1 MYSARITRLNPT
13 AFIFLIDRSGSMEE
27 KTTFGNELIT
37 KAEAV
42 AMITNMLIRE
52 LINRCRKEDGIMDYF
67 EIAAIGY
74 SGEKASMLLGSGESF
89 IKPSTLAQA
98 KVRKKVIS
106 RELVLPNGT
115 SVINNSE
122 IKYWIEPRCEGN
134 TPMKSALEQA
144 LEITSRWCRKQSNHA
159 SYPPTIFNI
168 TDGEATD
175 GDYETLN
182 ELASELKSLGTE
194 DGKTLFMN
202 INISSGQG
210 NSILFPAS
218 KNEIPPSRY
227 ADILYDMSS
236 VMPTEYNE
244 AILAIKPGTIPPF
257 RAMGMNTS
265 ASDLIDMMN
274 IGSRSISRIL

>member
-1 MYSARITRLNPT
+1 M
-13 AFIFLIDRSGSMEE
+13 M
-27 KTTFGNELIT
+27 FGNELVS

-42 AMITNMLIRE
+42 ALVTNMLIRE

-74 SGEKASMLLGSGESF
+74 CGEEASMLLGSGESF
-89 IKPSTLAQA
+89 VKPSTLAQA

-106 RELVLPNGT
+106 RELVLPDGT

-122 IKYWIEPRCEGN
+122 IKCWIEPHSAGN
-134 TPMKSALEQA
+134 TPMKSAFEQA
-144 LEITSRWCRKQSNHA
+144 LALASRWCRKQSNRA

-175 GDYETLN
+175 GDYETLT

-194 DGKTLFMN
+194 DGNALLMN
-202 INISSGQG
+202 INISSGQDK
-210 NSILFPAS
+210 SILFPAS

-227 ADILYDMSS
+227 ADMLYDMSS
-236 VMPTEYNE
+236 VMPAEYNE
-244 AILAIKPGTIPPF
+244 AILAVKPGTTPPF

-265 ASDLIDMMN
+265 ASGLIDMMN

>member
-122 IKYWIEPRCEGN
+122 IKSVINQTQELSLAQCTVGIEYSE
-134 TPMKSALEQA
+134 SLERVEKILKA
-144 LEITSRWCRKQSNHA
+144 
-159 SYPPTIFNI
+159 
-168 TDGEATD
+168 
-175 GDYETLN
+175 ET
-182 ELASELKSLGTE
+182 K
-194 DGKTLFMN
+194 
-202 INISSGQG
+202 
-210 NSILFPAS
+210 
-218 KNEIPPSRY
+218 
-227 ADILYDMSS
+227 
-236 VMPTEYNE
+236 
-244 AILAIKPGTIPPF
+244 
-257 RAMGMNTS
+257 
-265 ASDLIDMMN
+265 
-274 IGSRSISRIL
+274 

>member
-27 KTTFGNELIT
+27 KMTFDNELIT

-74 SGEKASMLLGSGESF
+74 SGEKASMLLSPGESF
-89 IKPSTLAQA
+89 IKPTTLAQA

-106 RELVLPNGT
+106 RELVLPDGT

-122 IKYWIEPRCEGN
+122 IKCWIEPQCEGN

-144 LEITSRWCRKQSNHA
+144 LALTSRWCRKQSNRT

-175 GDYETLN
+175 GDYETLT

-194 DGKTLFMN
+194 DGNTLLMN
-202 INISSGQG
+202 INISSSLG

-227 ADILYDMSS
+227 ADMLYDMSS
-236 VMPTEYNE
+236 VMPAEYNE
-244 AILAIKPGTIPPF
+244 AILAVKPGSIPPF